1 MSGIACFERPC
12 GSLQDESQASSEGRS
27 EERTLPIATNRDI
40 YRPGLSGERELR
52 GTHRQEAN
60 ELTECLAPK
69 NRHNNQPR
77 GAAHND
83 CTKAEKCS
91 PSPPASDRNRALAIA
106 NTPTASHSTRVRVS
120 ARNVF
125 ERVKHW
131 QPTRLESRNLLI
143 GSDRRA
149 ADPQYGIA
157 AIDEAQ

>member
-12 GSLQDESQASSEGRS
+12 GSLQDQSQASSEGRS

-60 ELTECLAPK
+60 KLTECLAPK

-83 CTKAEKCS
+83 CTKAEKCFLVASSLRSESRVSHSEHINGFPLS
-91 PSPPASDRNRALAIA
+91 PRARERPECLRASETLATHALGISQPPHRLRPTRRRSAIRHRSDR
-106 NTPTASHSTRVRVS
+106 
-120 ARNVF
+120 
-125 ERVKHW
+125 
-131 QPTRLESRNLLI
+131 
-143 GSDRRA
+143 
-149 ADPQYGIA
+149 
-157 AIDEAQ
+157 